1 MTVSFYGGSQEV
13 TGSCFLFDS
22 GLPNGKAGRTRIL
35 IDCGLFQCPRF
46 CDLRSRDPFPFDPRE
61 IKALFV
67 THAHI
72 DHTGRIPKLVK
83 EGFHGKIYST
93 PPTKELASL
102 MLEDSLGVLEKEA
115 KNHEEELMFGSDD
128 IDSALKIWEGVEYH
142 KIIEVGDLKMRFLDS
157 GHVLGSSMVEIN
169 YLGKKIVFTGD
180 LGNPPTPLLNNP
192 EDVRDASVL
201 LIESTYGNR
210 AHGDKAERKLKLERV
225 IENTIQKK
233 GVLMVPAFSLER
245 TQELLAEIDDLL
257 DSGRV
262 PKIPIF
268 LDSPLAIKATAVYKK
283 YESYFNREAHRKIKS
298 GDDIF
303 RFPGLRFTM
312 TTNESKAI
320 NEVAPPKVIIAGS
333 GMSNGGRILHHE
345 KRYLSDPNS
354 TLLLVGYQAA
364 GSLGRMLQDG
374 AEEVTIHGERILVRA
389 KVETLQGYSSHPDRD
404 QLIDFV
410 ARSKDTLE
418 KVFVITGEPASALFL
433 VQRVRDYLGIPAEA
447 PRYGETKEI

>member
-1 MTVSFYGGSQEV
+1 MKISFYGGSQEV

-22 GLPNGKAGRTRIL
+22 GKTKIL

-46 CDLRSRDPFPFDPRE
+46 CDLRSRDPFPFNPKD

-83 EGFHGKIYST
+83 EGFSGKIYST
-93 PPTKELASL
+93 PPTKELAFL
-102 MLEDSLGVLEKEA
+102 MLKDSLGVLEKEA
-115 KNHEEELMFGSDD
+115 RHHKEDLMFSEED
-128 IDSALKIWEGVEYH
+128 IDSAFKIWEGVEYH
-142 KIIEVGDLKMRFLDS
+142 KIIEIGDLKIRLFDS
-157 GHVLGSSMVEIN
+157 GHVLGSSMIEIV
-169 YLGKKIVFTGD
+169 LEGRKVLFTGD

-192 EDVRDASVL
+192 EEIRDAVVML
-201 LIESTYGNR
+201 VESTYGNR
-210 AHGDKAERKLKLERV
+210 IHNDKKERKLRLERI
-225 IENTIQKK
+225 IENTMQGK
-233 GVLMVPAFSLER
+233 GVLMIPAFSLER

-257 DSGRV
+257 ESGRI
-262 PKIPIF
+262 PRIPIF

-283 YESYFNREAHRKIKS
+283 YENYFNKEANNKIKS
-298 GDDIF
+298 GNDIF
-303 RFPGLRFTM
+303 RFHGLKLTM
-312 TTNESKAI
+312 TTEESKAI
-320 NEVAPPKVIIAGS
+320 NEIRPPKIVIAGS

-345 KRYLSDPNS
+345 KRYLPDPNS

-374 AEEVTIHGERILVRA
+374 AEEVTIHGEKILVGA
-389 KVETLQGYSSHPDRD
+389 KVETLQGYSSHPDRE
-404 QLIDFV
+404 QLMEFISK
-410 ARSKDTLE
+410 SKDTLE

-433 VQRVRDYLGIPAEA
+433 VQRVRDYFGIPAEA